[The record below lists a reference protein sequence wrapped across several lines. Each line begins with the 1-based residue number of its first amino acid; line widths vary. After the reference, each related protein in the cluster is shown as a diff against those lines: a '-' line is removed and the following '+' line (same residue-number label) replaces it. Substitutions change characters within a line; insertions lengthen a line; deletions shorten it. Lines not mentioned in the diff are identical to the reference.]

1 LNHAYFLLF
10 FCRRTKKM
18 KFDIIKVRRQLHG
31 MPELGFEEHQTSRLI
46 AQILRSFGLE
56 VHENIARTGVV
67 GVLRGQDE
75 TLPVLGY
82 RADMDAL
89 PVCEMLDVPWRSTNG
104 CMHACGHDAH
114 MAIALGAA
122 HVLASERP
130 KRGIVFIFQP
140 NEEGAPGELPS
151 GAELMCQEGILERFH
166 ISQMLALHCD
176 PTLSSGKMGV
186 CHGALWA
193 ASGRFKCKVLGK
205 PSHAAYPHKGCD
217 ALRAAAEM
225 CAICHPMYQVGQLP
239 DEVHG
244 REVFSICKL
253 QAGTAFNVIAGEAEF
268 EGIIRACSHQRI
280 LEMAQKFEKD
290 IQKVASIYGV
300 SLQLECFLGAESV
313 VNDEAL
319 KNRAWDV
326 WDDMGMAQNISMTM
340 AAEDFSH
347 FSTKIPSFY
356 AMLGVRPK
364 EMQEIPPLH
373 SDYFT
378 IDEQALEVGVQA
390 MTALIR
396 TLCV

>member
-1 LNHAYFLLF
+1 
-10 FCRRTKKM
+10 M
-18 KFDIIKVRRQLHG
+18 
-31 MPELGFEEHQTSRLI
+31 
-46 AQILRSFGLE
+46 
-56 VHENIARTGVV
+56 
-67 GVLRGQDE
+67 
-75 TLPVLGY
+75 
-82 RADMDAL
+82 
-89 PVCEMLDVPWRSTNG
+89 
-104 CMHACGHDAH
+104 
-114 MAIALGAA
+114 
-122 HVLASERP
+122 
-130 KRGIVFIFQP
+130 
-140 NEEGAPGELPS
+140 
-151 GAELMCQEGILERFH
+151 
-166 ISQMLALHCD
+166 
-176 PTLSSGKMGV
+176 
-186 CHGALWA
+186 
-193 ASGRFKCKVLGK
+193 
-205 PSHAAYPHKGCD
+205 
-217 ALRAAAEM
+217 
-225 CAICHPMYQVGQLP
+225 
-239 DEVHG
+239 
-244 REVFSICKL
+244 
-253 QAGTAFNVIAGEAEF
+253 IAGEAEF

-319 KNRAWDV
+319 TNRAWNV